1 MKTVAIV
8 TEYNPF
14 HSGHKYQI
22 DCIREH
28 FGPDT
33 RIIAVMSGNFTQRG
47 EVAILDKAE
56 RAKNAIDAG
65 VNLVIE
71 LPFPFSI
78 SSAELFASAAIRI
91 IDRLGIVDYLAFG
104 SEDGNTERLVEYA
117 RNCSSSEYLEKLQE
131 LIKNESGEGYPPL
144 CERAYKLAFGE
155 GVTLVT
161 MTPNNIL
168 GIEYIKA
175 LLEIESKV
183 KPVAFLRRGA
193 DYNEEIDKESIHQS
207 ASGIRGALLSGDNS
221 ALEYVPDTTKQSVLE
236 CRKNGTFPVDNSA
249 LSTAIIASIRLNP
262 PSTMTHIHDVGGGL
276 YNRLYASAQEATDL
290 GTLIT
295 LTETKKYTTARIRR
309 AIWYSFLGVTSSD
322 VKEAP
327 EYTQVLGMDEVG
339 MSMLKEI
346 GKQSSLPIVTK
357 PSRDS
362 LLLEVGKRQLGNSQ
376 RADSVF
382 ELCKPSPGK
391 GDASLRFSPYVKK

>member
-1 MKTVAIV
+1 MTTVAIV

-22 DCIREH
+22 DCIRER

-33 RIIAVMSGNFTQRG
+33 RIVTVMSGNFTQRG
-47 EVAILDKAE
+47 EVAILDKGE
-56 RAKNAIDAG
+56 RAKNAIDSG
-65 VNLVIE
+65 VNLVLE

-78 SSAELFASAAIRI
+78 SSAELFARGAIAI

-104 SEDGNTERLVEYA
+104 SEDGDTDRLVEYA
-117 RNCSSSEYLEKLQE
+117 KNCSSSEYNDKLQE
-131 LIKNESGEGYPPL
+131 LIKNEGGEGYPAL
-144 CERAYKLAFGE
+144 CEKAYKLAFGE
-155 GVTLVT
+155 AAHIVS

-175 LLEIESKV
+175 LIERKSNI
-183 KPVAFLRRGA
+183 KPIAFLRLGA
-193 DYNEEIDKESIHQS
+193 DYNDEIVNENAHQS
-207 ASGIRGALLSGDNS
+207 ASGIRLALTSGDDS
-221 ALEYVPDTTKQSVLE
+221 ALNFVPFSTKQSIST
-236 CRKNGTFPVDNSA
+236 CKISGTFPADSQR
-249 LSTAIIASIRLNP
+249 LSTAIISSIRLNT
-262 PSTMTHIHDVGGGL
+262 PSTMGHIHDVGGGL
-276 YNRLYASAQEATDL
+276 YNRLYASAKEATDL
-290 GTLIT
+290 GTLIS
-295 LTETKKYTTARIRR
+295 LTETKKYTRARIRR

-322 VKEAP
+322 VKESP

-339 MSMLKEI
+339 KMMLKEI

-357 PSRDS
+357 PSRS
-362 LLLEVGKRQLGNSQ
+362 SILSEIAKRQLANSQ

-391 GDASLRFSPYVKK
+391 GDAPLRFSPYVKK